1 VPLINRPLQTRRF
14 WHLKKTHDC
23 MYKRRLDT
31 LVMLLMLPHL
41 VRSALF
47 CVCSL
52 IPENTVVGNVAFQ
65 SSLQIVV
72 ATVYL
77 LCYACGKV
85 LMRVLCSSELV
96 KDPAIDRYDDLDLD
110 ALDDHRPVVA
120 AEPPASTWARV
131 QHARRKIK
139 ARMQALSSRI
149 LLDPGARVGAQDVEG
164 VTRAGSIGATTL
176 SDLEEWDSDEA
187 AANAP
192 DTAAGVRPTPRRP
205 GFERMPIGVV
215 HDQPVYAASKHTL
228 PLTDP
233 RANST
238 SAAAGDAEAPA
249 PRPAQPVPLEPPSTP
264 AFGPAFYLPFAEPAL
279 RGVAGEAGLSA
290 HKERAHAYVEVY
302 GLGFAIFVV
311 FYCIDCASMQPA
323 FCLLVGVTAL
333 ALRDMVRI
341 TDPLLVAHES
351 VETNLV
357 KAISVFSFML
367 ALAAQICVAV
377 GIGRVPSYHAP
388 LRDGSVLRVPA
399 PATMLDV
406 MLAVVFPISAPLLLH
421 FVSKR
426 QNVPRLQSMVRSA
439 LPTTMLIALWFLTS
453 LGTMK
458 DELRTTL
465 GVASVNQTLDE
476 LFRGDRVQAPVA
488 VLAPFFK
495 IPAVLALVS
504 CCISGKSLDILTSL
518 SLVFFVKQKGLVKEG
533 AMVDMLVVATV
544 FAAFAWTFASLRYWT
559 QLMRWIA
566 TQFAL

>member
-1 VPLINRPLQTRRF
+1 M
-14 WHLKKTHDC
+14 KKTHDC

>member
-1 VPLINRPLQTRRF
+1 
-14 WHLKKTHDC
+14 
-23 MYKRRLDT
+23 MYKRRLAT
-31 LVMLLMLPHL
+31 QAMLLMLPHL

-52 IPENTVVGNVAFQ
+52 IPENTVVANVAFQ

-110 ALDDHRPVVA
+110 ALDNHGPTVA

-131 QHARRKIK
+131 QHARRRFKN
-139 ARMQALSSRI
+139 RVRALSSRI
-149 LLDPGARVGAQDVEG
+149 LLDPGARVGAQDVEAMER
-164 VTRAGSIGATTL
+164 VGSIGASTL

-192 DTAAGVRPTPRRP
+192 NAAAGVRPTPRRP
-205 GFERMPIGVV
+205 GSERMPIGVV
-215 HDQPVYAASKHTL
+215 HDKPVYAANEHTL
-228 PLTDP
+228 LPTDP
-233 RANST
+233 QADIAPV
-238 SAAAGDAEAPA
+238 AAAAANAPA
-249 PRPAQPVPLEPPSTP
+249 PRLAQPVPLKPPSTP
-264 AFGPAFYLPFAEPAL
+264 AVEPAFFLPFAEPAL
-279 RGVAGEAGLSA
+279 RSVASEAGLFA
-290 HKERAHAYVEVY
+290 QKERAHAYAEVY

-323 FCLLVGVTAL
+323 FCLLVGITAL

-357 KAISVFSFML
+357 KAVSVFSFML

-399 PATMLDV
+399 PATILDV
-406 MLAVVFPISAPLLLH
+406 MLAVVFPICAPLLLH
-421 FVSKR
+421 FISKR

-488 VLAPFFK
+488 IFAPFFK

-533 AMVDMLVVATV
+533 PMVDMLVVATV

-559 QLMRWIA
+559 PLMRWIA
-566 TQFAL
+566 TQFAI